1 MIYKSFLRIKCLG
14 NKKTF
19 IEIDYVKNIKAEIN
33 YKNLLW
39 FYIASVSLL
48 VSGFIISYNQ
58 PLSTL
63 FTLIWCIISGLFLIY
78 RFNDYVDQDVEL
90 RFNIYHFLYLPL
102 NLIMFLQLIFITIPI
117 TVYLIEKET
126 LYVLSLSSVLGF
138 LYSVNFQFNNRSFK
152 LKNVFFVKNALIGIV
167 WGSLVLIGSNNIF
180 QTNIIPLFL
189 YASIQVFIGG
199 VIRDIPDLKKD
210 KSNNVKSFPVVLG
223 TNFTINI
230 LHLINFMSIILIFFN
245 YNNLLIFTVF
255 LIPFI
260 WRSCNLLLLN
270 SLSNNLTI
278 TEWMNLFTCVLILIS
293 TIISAYFIK

>member
-19 IEIDYVKNIKAEIN
+19 IEIDSVKNIKAEIN

-58 PLSTL
+58 PLLTL

-245 YNNLLIFTVF
+245 YNSLLIFTVF

>member
-19 IEIDYVKNIKAEIN
+19 IEIDSVKNIKAEIN

-58 PLSTL
+58 PLLTL

-199 VIRDIPDLKKD
+199 IIRDIPDLKKD

>member
-1 MIYKSFLRIKCLG
+1 M
-14 NKKTF
+14 
-19 IEIDYVKNIKAEIN
+19 KNIKAEIN
-33 YKNLLW
+33 YKNLFW

-58 PLSTL
+58 PLLTL
-63 FTLIWCIISGLFLIY
+63 FTLTWCIISGLFLIY
-78 RFNDYVDQDVEL
+78 RFNDYVDQNEDL
-90 RFNIYHFLYLPL
+90 RFTIYHFLALPL
-102 NLIMFLQLIFITIPI
+102 NLIIFLQLIFIIIPI
-117 TVYLIEKET
+117 TIYLIEKET
-126 LYVLSLSSVLGF
+126 LYVLSFSSILGF
-138 LYSVNFQFNNRSFK
+138 LYSINFRFNNRSFK
-152 LKNVFFVKNALIGIV
+152 LKNIFFVKNALIGIV

-210 KSNNVKSFPVVLG
+210 KSNNVKSFPVVFG
-223 TNFTINI
+223 INYTLNL
-230 LHLINFMSIILIFFN
+230 LHLINFISIILVFFN

-255 LIPFI
+255 LIPFF
-260 WRSCNLLLLN
+260 WRSCNLILLN
-270 SLSNNLTI
+270 SRSNNLRI

>member
-1 MIYKSFLRIKCLG
+1 
-14 NKKTF
+14 
-19 IEIDYVKNIKAEIN
+19 
-33 YKNLLW
+33 
-39 FYIASVSLL
+39 
-48 VSGFIISYNQ
+48 
-58 PLSTL
+58 
-63 FTLIWCIISGLFLIY
+63 
-78 RFNDYVDQDVEL
+78 
-90 RFNIYHFLYLPL
+90 
-102 NLIMFLQLIFITIPI
+102 MFLQLIFITIPI

-138 LYSVNFQFNNRSFK
+138 LYSVNFQFNNRSYK

>member
-1 MIYKSFLRIKCLG
+1 L
-14 NKKTF
+14 
-19 IEIDYVKNIKAEIN
+19 KNIKAEIN
-33 YKNLLW
+33 YKNLFW

-58 PLSTL
+58 PLLTL
-63 FTLIWCIISGLFLIY
+63 FTLTWCIISGLFLIY
-78 RFNDYVDQDVEL
+78 RFNDYVDQNEDL
-90 RFNIYHFLYLPL
+90 RFTIYHFLALPL
-102 NLIMFLQLIFITIPI
+102 NLIIFLQLIFIIIPI
-117 TVYLIEKET
+117 TIYLIEKET
-126 LYVLSLSSVLGF
+126 LYVLSFSSILGF
-138 LYSVNFQFNNRSFK
+138 LYSINFQFNNRSFK
-152 LKNVFFVKNALIGIV
+152 LKNIFFVKNALIGIV

-210 KSNNVKSFPVVLG
+210 KSNNVKSFPVVFG
-223 TNFTINI
+223 INYTINL
-230 LHLINFMSIILIFFN
+230 LHLINFISIILVFFN

-255 LIPFI
+255 LIPFF
-260 WRSCNLLLLN
+260 WRSCNLILLN
-270 SLSNNLTI
+270 SRSNNLRI

>member
-1 MIYKSFLRIKCLG
+1 M
-14 NKKTF
+14 
-19 IEIDYVKNIKAEIN
+19 EIDSVKNIKAEIN

-58 PLSTL
+58 PLLTL

-126 LYVLSLSSVLGF
+126 LYVLSLSSILGF
-138 LYSVNFQFNNRSFK
+138 LYSINFQFNNRSFK

>member
-19 IEIDYVKNIKAEIN
+19 MEIDSVKNIKAEIN

>member
-1 MIYKSFLRIKCLG
+1 M
-14 NKKTF
+14 
-19 IEIDYVKNIKAEIN
+19 KNIKAEIN

-58 PLSTL
+58 PLLIL

-78 RFNDYVDQDVEL
+78 RFNDYVDQDLEL
-90 RFNIYHFLYLPL
+90 KFNIYHFLGLPL
-102 NLIMFLQLIFITIPI
+102 NLMMFLQLIFITIPI
-117 TVYLIEKET
+117 TVYLIKKET
-126 LYVLSLSSVLGF
+126 LCVLSLSSILGF

-152 LKNVFFVKNALIGIV
+152 LKNIFFVKNALIGVV
-167 WGSLVLIGSNNIF
+167 WGSLVLIGSNNIY
-180 QTNIIPLFL
+180 QTSIIPLFL
-189 YASIQVFIGG
+189 YASLQVFIGG

-223 TNFTINI
+223 INYTIYL
-230 LHLINFMSIILIFFN
+230 LHLINFTSIIFIFFK
-245 YNNLLIFTVF
+245 YSNLLIFIVF
-255 LIPFI
+255 LIPFL

-270 SLSNNLTI
+270 SRPNNLRI

-293 TIISAYFIK
+293 TIISAYIIK

>member
-19 IEIDYVKNIKAEIN
+19 IEIDSVKNIKAEIN

-58 PLSTL
+58 PLLTL

>member
-1 MIYKSFLRIKCLG
+1 
-14 NKKTF
+14 
-19 IEIDYVKNIKAEIN
+19 
-33 YKNLLW
+33 
-39 FYIASVSLL
+39 
-48 VSGFIISYNQ
+48 
-58 PLSTL
+58 
-63 FTLIWCIISGLFLIY
+63 
-78 RFNDYVDQDVEL
+78 
-90 RFNIYHFLYLPL
+90 
-102 NLIMFLQLIFITIPI
+102 MFLQLIFITIPI

-138 LYSVNFQFNNRSFK
+138 LYSVNFQFNNRSYK

-270 SLSNNLTI
+270 SRPNNLRI

>member
-58 PLSTL
+58 RLLTL

-126 LYVLSLSSVLGF
+126 LYVLSLSSILGF
-138 LYSVNFQFNNRSFK
+138 LYSINFQFNNRSFK

-223 TNFTINI
+223 INFTINI

-270 SLSNNLTI
+270 SRPNNLRI

-293 TIISAYFIK
+293 TIISAYIIK

>member
-19 IEIDYVKNIKAEIN
+19 MEIDSVKNIKAEIN

-58 PLSTL
+58 PLLTL

-138 LYSVNFQFNNRSFK
+138 LYSVNFQFNNRSYK

>member
-126 LYVLSLSSVLGF
+126 LYVLSLSSILGF
-138 LYSVNFQFNNRSFK
+138 LYSINFQFNNRSFK

>member
-1 MIYKSFLRIKCLG
+1 
-14 NKKTF
+14 
-19 IEIDYVKNIKAEIN
+19 
-33 YKNLLW
+33 
-39 FYIASVSLL
+39 
-48 VSGFIISYNQ
+48 
-58 PLSTL
+58 
-63 FTLIWCIISGLFLIY
+63 
-78 RFNDYVDQDVEL
+78 
-90 RFNIYHFLYLPL
+90 
-102 NLIMFLQLIFITIPI
+102 MFLQLIFITIPI

-126 LYVLSLSSVLGF
+126 LYVLSLSSILGF
-138 LYSVNFQFNNRSFK
+138 LYSINFQFNNRSFK

>member
-19 IEIDYVKNIKAEIN
+19 MEIDSVKNIKAEIN

-58 PLSTL
+58 PLLTL

-180 QTNIIPLFL
+180 KANIIPLFL

-245 YNNLLIFTVF
+245 YNSLLIFTVF

>member
-1 MIYKSFLRIKCLG
+1 M
-14 NKKTF
+14 
-19 IEIDYVKNIKAEIN
+19 KNIKAEIN
-33 YKNLLW
+33 YKNLFW

-58 PLSTL
+58 PLLTL
-63 FTLIWCIISGLFLIY
+63 FTLTWCIISGLFLIY
-78 RFNDYVDQDVEL
+78 RFNDYVDQNEDL
-90 RFNIYHFLYLPL
+90 RFTIYHFLALPL
-102 NLIMFLQLIFITIPI
+102 NLIIFLQLIFIIIPI
-117 TVYLIEKET
+117 TIYLIEKET
-126 LYVLSLSSVLGF
+126 LYVLSFSSILGF
-138 LYSVNFQFNNRSFK
+138 LYSINFQFNNRSFK
-152 LKNVFFVKNALIGIV
+152 LKNIFFVKNALIGIV

-210 KSNNVKSFPVVLG
+210 KSNNVKSFPVVFG
-223 TNFTINI
+223 INYTINL
-230 LHLINFMSIILIFFN
+230 LHLINFISIILVFFN

-255 LIPFI
+255 LIPFF
-260 WRSCNLLLLN
+260 WRSCNLILLN
-270 SLSNNLTI
+270 SRSNNLRI

>member
-19 IEIDYVKNIKAEIN
+19 MEIDSVKNIKAEIN

-58 PLSTL
+58 PLLTL

>member
-19 IEIDYVKNIKAEIN
+19 MEIDSVKNIKAEIN

-58 PLSTL
+58 PLLTL

-126 LYVLSLSSVLGF
+126 LYVLSLSSILGF
-138 LYSVNFQFNNRSFK
+138 LYSINFQFNNRSFK

>member
-1 MIYKSFLRIKCLG
+1 M
-14 NKKTF
+14 
-19 IEIDYVKNIKAEIN
+19 KNIKAEIN
-33 YKNLLW
+33 YKNLFW

-48 VSGFIISYNQ
+48 VSGFIISCNQ
-58 PLSTL
+58 PLLTL

-78 RFNDYVDQDVEL
+78 RFNDYVDQDENF
-90 RFNIYHFLYLPL
+90 RFTIYHFLALPI

-117 TVYLIEKET
+117 TIYLIEKET
-126 LYVLSLSSVLGF
+126 LYVLSFSSILGF
-138 LYSVNFQFNNRSFK
+138 VYSVNFQFNNRSFK
-152 LKNVFFVKNALIGIV
+152 LKNIFFVKNALIGIV

-180 QTNIIPLFL
+180 QANIIPLFL

-199 VIRDIPDLKKD
+199 IIRDIPDLKKD
-210 KSNNVKSFPVVLG
+210 KSNNVKSFPVIFG
-223 TNFTINI
+223 INYTINL
-230 LHLINFMSIILIFFN
+230 LHIINFISIILVFFN

-255 LIPFI
+255 LIPFF

-270 SLSNNLTI
+270 SRSNNLRI

>member
-1 MIYKSFLRIKCLG
+1 MKKS
-14 NKKTF
+14 
-19 IEIDYVKNIKAEIN
+19 KAEIN
-33 YKNLLW
+33 YKNLIW

-48 VSGFIISYNQ
+48 LSGFIISYNQ
-58 PLSTL
+58 PLLTL
-63 FTLIWCIISGLFLIY
+63 FTLTWCIISGLFLIY

-90 RFNIYHFLYLPL
+90 KFNIYPFLALPL
-102 NLIMFLQLIFITIPI
+102 NLIMFLQLVFITIPI
-117 TVYLIEKET
+117 TIYSIEKET
-126 LYVLSLSSVLGF
+126 LYILSLSSILGF

-152 LKNVFFVKNALIGIV
+152 LKNIFFVKNALIGIV

-180 QTNIIPLFL
+180 QRNIIPLFL

-210 KSNNVKSFPVVLG
+210 KLNNVKSFPVVLG
-223 TNFTINI
+223 INYTIYI
-230 LHLINFMSIILIFFN
+230 MHLINFTSIILIFFN

-255 LIPFI
+255 LIPFF

-270 SLSNNLTI
+270 SHSNNLRI

-293 TIISAYFIK
+293 TIISAYFIE

>member
-19 IEIDYVKNIKAEIN
+19 IEIDSVKNIKAEIN

-58 PLSTL
+58 PLLTL

-270 SLSNNLTI
+270 SRPNNLRI